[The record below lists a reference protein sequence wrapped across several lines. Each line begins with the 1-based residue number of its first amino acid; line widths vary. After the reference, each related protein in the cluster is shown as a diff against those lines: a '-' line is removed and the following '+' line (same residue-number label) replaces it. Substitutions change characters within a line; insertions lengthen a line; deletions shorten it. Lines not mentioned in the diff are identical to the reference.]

1 MDTEPPV
8 DAWEEAEALREVLRI
23 ARGVRHEDFERDVV
37 PRLRRLSSAQR
48 VRVAQAMEAAL
59 KQEFG
64 EGPDGSG

>member
-1 MDTEPPV
+1 M
-8 DAWEEAEALREVLRI
+8 LRI

-64 EGPDGSG
+64 ERPDGSG